1 MRRVG
6 FRGVAADIRL
16 RHALRPRALSGSGRF
31 KPEEEAVLYPRVAL
45 SVGTPPAQTGAGIE
59 ADEEN
64 DPFSD
69 MMEEF
74 ADFEGTEDDGFGDDF

>member
-1 MRRVG
+1 M
-6 FRGVAADIRL
+6 
-16 RHALRPRALSGSGRF
+16 
-31 KPEEEAVLYPRVAL
+31 

>member
-1 MRRVG
+1 MLAS
-6 FRGVAADIRL
+6 GVSRLIFVFDMLSARELFLEVAD
-16 RHALRPRALSGSGRF
+16 F

>member
-1 MRRVG
+1 MVDFRPSEEDRQEKEKNAG
-6 FRGVAADIRL
+6 FNTELPD
-16 RHALRPRALSGSGRF
+16 PR
-31 KPEEEAVLYPRVAL
+31 
-45 SVGTPPAQTGAGIE
+45 GAGIE